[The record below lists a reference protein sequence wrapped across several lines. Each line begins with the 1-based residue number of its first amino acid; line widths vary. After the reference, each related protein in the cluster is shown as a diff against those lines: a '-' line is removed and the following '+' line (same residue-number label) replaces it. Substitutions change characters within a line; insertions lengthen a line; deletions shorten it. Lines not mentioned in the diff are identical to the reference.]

1 MFVYIEGKVAILLL
15 ERLPVIVF
23 VFTKGI
29 VNGLGVVMDIDVV
42 ENNELIFVVFN
53 ETVKVVSGESPNT
66 IVLGFPVDIV
76 SLFIVILRDEI
87 L

>member
-1 MFVYIEGKVAILLL
+1 
-15 ERLPVIVF
+15 
-23 VFTKGI
+23 
-29 VNGLGVVMDIDVV
+29 MDIDVV